1 MKKLYRFHYDYTDSC
16 EFLSGLFVGE
26 EEMTESCIGKKLYF
40 DLGDIDNENSTI
52 TLDWSYIH
60 EIEVLD
66 STINNLEEV
75 CGEYICG
82 HNPLD
87 YIID

>member
-1 MKKLYRFHYDYTDSC
+1 MI
-16 EFLSGLFVGE
+16 
-26 EEMTESCIGKKLYF
+26 ESCIGKKLYF